1 MTRVRAPL
9 RLRSINLVSVLQL
22 TQKSSLPSL
31 RQIGVSLCVSAC
43 LQLLFA
49 SFTDRA
55 TTTFALVL
63 TCSYLQSLLSAR
75 RSRQPRSVN
84 LGKL

>member
-31 RQIGVSLCVSAC
+31 RKIGVSLCVCQHAYSYYSH
-43 LQLLFA
+43 LL
-49 SFTDRA
+49 
-55 TTTFALVL
+55 L
-63 TCSYLQSLLSAR
+63 TAQQQRLL
-75 RSRQPRSVN
+75 
-84 LGKL
+84 